1 MLTKFLQNHLYRQQE
16 SSKRQTLQSILLL
29 MSLSQ
34 TCRPWSKH
42 LVSWGQGDALVSQS
56 QSPKSWK
63 YGAMQLEKKK
73 EKTFHSLGIKQQLKV
88 STKKKKTSNIALT
101 SLVTVL
107 TPTSII
113 SVLVETN
120 EHMINSKL
128 FFSKL
133 QKNCKTTKQMQ
144 DIQCTWARTSS
155 EVGSKGPWTHL
166 HTLQAQVV
174 GMGCRLT
181 AMRNPQAIATTWDKF
196 ES

>member
-16 SSKRQTLQSILLL
+16 SSKRQTLQSSLLL

-34 TCRPWSKH
+34 ACRPWSKH

-63 YGAMQLEKKK
+63 SGAMQLGKKQ
-73 EKTFHSLGIKQQLKV
+73 KTFHPLMLCNSSSVHQHQLQC
-88 STKKKKTSNIALT
+88 SHQWRQCHEP
-101 SLVTVL
+101 

-133 QKNCKTTKQMQ
+133 QKNCKTARQ
-144 DIQCTWARTSS
+144 IQHGQHTQASTSFRDS
-155 EVGSKGPWTHL
+155 ETLLTSAQEFTGLRKGVGWGDSHPEAVPK
-166 HTLQAQVV
+166 
-174 GMGCRLT
+174 
-181 AMRNPQAIATTWDKF
+181 PQA
-196 ES
+196 